1 MIIDPAKVPWKPFQ
15 PDVSRI
21 ILMSLVLGLGLG
33 LGLSYLMEI
42 MDTSFKDPEDLEKAI
57 QLPVL
62 VSIPFHYT
70 AQERRNQKAKE
81 ILKATSVAVGF
92 VFSAVGIIFA
102 TKGVDTTINFAKTF
116 LTNLG
121 VL

>member
-1 MIIDPAKVPWKPFQ
+1 
-15 PDVSRI
+15 
-21 ILMSLVLGLGLG
+21 
-33 LGLSYLMEI
+33 

-70 AQERRNQKAKE
+70 AQERRNQKIKE
-81 ILKATSVAVGF
+81 FMKAASVAVGF
-92 VFSAVGIIFA
+92 VICAAGIIFA
-102 TKGVDTTINFAKTF
+102 TKGIDTTVNYVKTT